1 MMVGQT
7 KRLLELKKK
16 IEDSNQNL
24 IQNSGTPVISF
35 TSGKGGTGKTFIS
48 LNIAYQL
55 SKLNKKILVVDFDLN
70 FSNIQIMLNAIPS
83 KTLYDFFTSQSMLDE
98 LIYNYGKNLDCI
110 FGYSGFE
117 QKRIVDN
124 GIRYFWNQ
132 LISIAKKYDY
142 ILIDTSSGA
151 NENVLEILS
160 LSDYNIVVANPEPT
174 ATLDAYAI
182 IKLINI
188 SKTENIVKVIINKY
202 FREED
207 ALFAFNNLT
216 KALKHFLE
224 KEVSLLGYIPFDK
237 EITRSIMDQEL
248 YLEKHTSGHV
258 VNRILSITE
267 ELINI
272 KQVANNNHP

>member
-1 MMVGQT
+1 MVGQT

-202 FREED
+202 FKEED